1 MTTPLTCADA
11 RDLLPDLALGML
23 SGDDRAGII
32 DHLGTC
38 PACAAE
44 AGELSGVVDDIL
56 LVAPEVDP
64 PAGFESA
71 VLARIERADRLEPGG
86 RAPHAAPARRAAPA
100 RPAWRRPRV
109 LVGAIAATVVL
120 VTGVGAAVV
129 AGRGSESRLDE
140 QYAQTLRTLGGKEL
154 RAAPLAAH
162 GETWGAAFVYE
173 GRTSWVFVSMSWD
186 APDGDYRV
194 MLDRSDG
201 PSAMVGHV
209 HLVGGAGSTGMTVG
223 NTHTVTAVRV
233 VDPAGR
239 TLCTA
244 TLPEAA

>member
-1 MTTPLTCADA
+1 MTAPLTCTDA

-23 SGDDRAGII
+23 SGDDRAELI

-71 VLARIERADRLEPGG
+71 VLARIERERHAERAQRVVPG
-86 RAPHAAPARRAAPA
+86 

-109 LVGAIAATVVL
+109 FLGAMAAAVVL
-120 VTGVGAAVV
+120 VAGTGAAVV
-129 AGRGSESRLDE
+129 AARGSEHGLDE
-140 QYAQTLRTLGGKEL
+140 QYVQTIRTLGGKEL
-154 RAAPLAAH
+154 RAAPLSDH

-201 PSAMVGHV
+201 PSAMVGRV
-209 HLVGGAGSTGMTVG
+209 HLVRGAGSTGMTVG

-233 VDPAGR
+233 IDSEGR
-239 TLCTA
+239 TVCTA
-244 TLPEAA
+244 ALPDAT